1 MQSRL
6 DLPNGEAL
14 WENLSFIVSLF
25 VSIAVFSDVLE
36 RCPPAQVRHIALTM
50 VILDSWQEP
59 MHIYR

>member
-14 WENLSFIVSLF
+14 WENVSFIVSLF

-36 RCPPAQVRHIALTM
+36 RCPGQAHCSHYGNTGQLARAYAYL
-50 VILDSWQEP
+50 
-59 MHIYR
+59 